1 MKGAQEMSGKS
12 VGQIVTLAF
21 KGIAV
26 AMAVAA
32 VVTNVLGAAAVET
45 QALLLGIGLAALAI
59 TALDSD

>member
-1 MKGAQEMSGKS
+1 MGSKT
-12 VGQIVTLAF
+12 VGQIITLVF

-32 VVTNVLGAAAVET
+32 VVTNVLGAAPVET

>member
-32 VVTNVLGAAAVET
+32 VVTNVLGVAAVET
-45 QALLLGIGLAALAI
+45 QTLLLGIGLAALAI
-59 TALDSD
+59 TALDSE